1 MFLEGRTPALR
12 AGASVETTSFPENC
26 DLQVT
31 IGLDTAGEH
40 RLLDQRI
47 SFETKTRRVDNPPYY
62 SPNNPFCAATATA
75 AARESTLNF
84 W

>member
-1 MFLEGRTPALR
+1 MILEGCI
-12 AGASVETTSFPENC
+12 ETTSFPKIF

-47 SFETKTRRVDNPPYY
+47 PFETNGQVT
-62 SPNNPFCAATATA
+62 
-75 AARESTLNF
+75 EI
-84 W
+84 